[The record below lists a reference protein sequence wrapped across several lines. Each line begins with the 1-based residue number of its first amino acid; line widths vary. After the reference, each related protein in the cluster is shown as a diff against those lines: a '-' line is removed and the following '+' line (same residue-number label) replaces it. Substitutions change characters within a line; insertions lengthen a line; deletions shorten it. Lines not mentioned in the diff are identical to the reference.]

1 MQLDSTHD
9 AASAPRALARRL
21 WGWLLIGAA
30 LRLALLPFAF
40 HPDLL
45 SVYDRVR
52 LVRDGAIELADC
64 GFQALPILLHLL
76 WAELL
81 ALPLPDLSGVPWPEP
96 SESEIF
102 EQGWKMM
109 TAPGVLA
116 SLALWKLPYAL
127 ADLAC
132 GWLLARIVGARHA
145 VHALALWMLHPI
157 AIFTTAVFAKYE
169 AFMLVPLLGGL
180 ALLVRGRTAT
190 GFLALGL
197 AAALR
202 IYPLLLIPPLVLLC
216 APSTRR
222 RLELAAIAL
231 APLVWVLVT
240 VATRSL
246 AVGLSLPPVL
256 LALALLDQRLRGT
269 RTHRALLAILALG
282 IAIAA
287 PWMHRALFD
296 ADNSFAN
303 VFHHLSFLAP
313 PSDQSAAG
321 QSVLSLFG
329 LSYGLLLLWC
339 QRRSSAQPEHERAR
353 VQPEHVLDAALLA
366 ALCFYGSSFFHPQY
380 AALLCCL
387 AILRLPRL
395 AEGGIAHALQIAGVL
410 FSLLAFRGGNASV
423 RLFMPLAPLDVHH
436 LPEPLEVMPAGLD
449 ALPWPALGR
458 TLIAVGSVWMALGL
472 LGWLPNPRIAH
483 TRVGLVALAC
493 AAAAWLLAPVVY
505 VASVALHPRLH
516 LVPVG
521 QSQLDERAWSGP
533 FAERG
538 FLYTAH
544 SGSIDALRIWPEA
557 PKAAA
562 GEAASE
568 SAASQ
573 PTLRARIYERDA
585 RIVPFEREHA
595 HSELAPMQ
603 LLPPVGAQLP
613 NGAFD
618 LPLPAGSLRAGSEYR
633 VVLERGAPAPAPERA
648 VRVQGLRQFSG
659 PQLLEQ
665 ARLEL
670 ARRWRQGFEW
680 PRDSVLRGGLPAPVR
695 GPGVLLRNLWCAL
708 VLAAAC
714 AGIALLCSGRRARSA

>member
-1 MQLDSTHD
+1 MSFDSET
-9 AASAPRALARRL
+9 ASAKPPSVLARRMF
-21 WGWLLIGAA
+21 GWLLIGASV
-30 LRLALLPFAF
+30 RLALLPFAF

-76 WAELL
+76 WAQLL
-81 ALPLPDLSGVPWPEP
+81 ALPLPDLSGVSWPEP
-96 SESEIF
+96 SETEIF

-109 TAPGVLA
+109 TAPGALA
-116 SLALWKLPYAL
+116 SLALWKLPYLL

-132 GWLLARIVGARHA
+132 GWLLARLVGARHA
-145 VHALALWMLHPI
+145 LTALALWMLHPI

-169 AFMLVPLLGGL
+169 SFMLVPLLGGL
-180 ALLVRGRTAT
+180 LLLVRGRTAA

-216 APSTRR
+216 APGARR
-222 RLELAAIAL
+222 RLELTSIAL
-231 APLVWVLVT
+231 APLVWVLVS

-246 AVGLSLPPVL
+246 AVGLLLPPALVV
-256 LALALLDQRLRGT
+256 LALLDQRLRGT
-269 RTHRALLAILALG
+269 RTHRALLAALALG
-282 IAIAA
+282 IVFAA
-287 PWMHRALFD
+287 PFAHRALFD

-313 PSDQSAAG
+313 ATDASAAG

-339 QRRSSAQPEHERAR
+339 QRRSSARA
-353 VQPEHVLDAALLA
+353 ELDAAPVPHADLLDATLLA

-410 FSLLAFRGGNASV
+410 CSLLAFRGGNASV
-423 RLFMPLAPLDVHH
+423 RLFLPMAPIDVHQ
-436 LPEPLEVMPAGLD
+436 LPEPLDVMPAGLE

-458 TLIAVGSVWMALGL
+458 TLIAIGSVWMALSL
-472 LGWLPNPRIAH
+472 LGWLPQPRG
-483 TRVGLVALAC
+483 TTSRGGLVALAS
-493 AAAAWLLAPVVY
+493 ATLLWLLAPCAY
-505 VASVALHPRLH
+505 LASVALHPREH

-521 QSQLDERAWSGP
+521 QAQQDELAWSGP

-538 FLYTAH
+538 FLYQAYT
-544 SGSIDALRIWPEA
+544 GSIDALRIWPEA
-557 PKAAA
+557 PPSPI
-562 GEAASE
+562 GTTS
-568 SAASQ
+568 SPASQ
-573 PTLRARIYERDA
+573 AQPLLRARIYER
-585 RIVPFEREHA
+585 RPGEREREHA
-595 HSELAPMQ
+595 DFELAPMQ
-603 LLPPVGAQLP
+603 LLPPPQAQLP

-618 LPLPAGSLRAGSEYR
+618 LPLPALTLRHGSQYR
-633 VVLERGAPAPAPERA
+633 VVLEREASAQPPERE
-648 VRVQGLRQFSG
+648 VRVQGLKRFSG
-659 PQLLEQ
+659 PQLLEH
-665 ARLEL
+665 ARLEF

-680 PRDSVLRGGLPAPVR
+680 PRTRVLRGGHAEGVM
-695 GPGVLLRNLWCAL
+695 GPGPLLRNAWCAL
-708 VLAAAC
+708 VIAAAV
-714 AGIALLCSGRRARSA
+714 AGFALLRMGPRARSN

>member
-1 MQLDSTHD
+1 MHTAL
-9 AASAPRALARRL
+9 ASESGAPPTAFARRL

-30 LRLALLPFAF
+30 LRCALLPFAF

-52 LVRDGAIELADC
+52 LVRDGSIELADC

-76 WAELL
+76 WAKLL

-96 SESEIF
+96 SEAEIF

-109 TAPGVLA
+109 TAPGALV

-145 VHALALWMLHPI
+145 LTALALWMLHPI
-157 AIFTTAVFAKYE
+157 ALFTTAVFAKYE

-180 ALLVRGRTAT
+180 LLLVRGRTAA
-190 GFLALGL
+190 GFLALGV

-216 APSTRR
+216 APGARR
-222 RLELAAIAL
+222 RLELGAIAL
-231 APLVWVLVT
+231 APLVWVLAS

-246 AVGLSLPPVL
+246 AVGLLLPPVL
-256 LALALLDQRLRGT
+256 VGLALLDQRLRGT
-269 RTHRALLAILALG
+269 RTHRALLAALALG
-282 IAIAA
+282 TVLAA
-287 PWMHRALFD
+287 PWLHRALF
-296 ADNSFAN
+296 ASDNSFAN
-303 VFHHLSFLAP
+303 VFHHLSFLAS
-313 PSDQSAAG
+313 PSDASAAG

-339 QRRSSAQPEHERAR
+339 QRRSSAQGAPEHAR
-353 VQPEHVLDAALLA
+353 VDPEQLLDATLLA

-395 AEGGIAHALQIAGVL
+395 AEGGIAHALQISGVL

-423 RLFMPLAPLDVHH
+423 RLFTPLAPLDVHH
-436 LPEPLEVMPAGLD
+436 LPEPLDVMPAGLD

-472 LGWLPNPRIAH
+472 LGWLPNPRLA
-483 TRVGLVALAC
+483 TSRGGLAALAC
-493 AAAAWLLAPVVY
+493 AAALWLLAPCAY
-505 VASVALHPRLH
+505 VASVALHPREH

-521 QSQLDERAWSGP
+521 QPQWDEGAWSGP

-538 FLYTAH
+538 FRYEAH
-544 SGSIDALRIWPEA
+544 AGPIDALRVWPEA
-557 PKAAA
+557 PPQSIGNAERTAPAAQA
-562 GEAASE
+562 I
-568 SAASQ
+568 
-573 PTLRARIYERDA
+573 LRARIYERDA
-585 RIVPFEREHA
+585 DALAAEREQA
-595 HSELAPMQ
+595 EFELAPVQ
-603 LLPPVGAQLP
+603 LLPPPEAQLP

-618 LPLPAGSLRAGSEYR
+618 LPMPAQALRHGARYR
-633 VVLERGAPAPAPERA
+633 VVLERGAPAPAAERA
-648 VRVQGLRQFSG
+648 VRVQGLKRFSG
-659 PQLLEQ
+659 SALLGRVRDEFA
-665 ARLEL
+665 ARWS
-670 ARRWRQGFEW
+670 RGFEW
-680 PRDSVLRGGLPAPVR
+680 PRTKVLRGGHTA
-695 GPGVLLRNLWCAL
+695 GVLGPARALRNAWCVL
-708 VLAAAC
+708 VLGALF
-714 AGIALLCSGRRARSA
+714 AGVALLCTGRRAHAL